1 MSEATLFSLSGPS
14 GVGKGTIVSEV
25 LKEDPGI
32 HLSVSA
38 TTRSPRKGEVP
49 GVSYYFMEDAQFRS
63 EIRAG
68 GFLEYADVHGHF
80 YGTPK
85 VPVME
90 KLAEGKD
97 VILEIDVQGAM
108 KVRETYPDGVFIFI
122 LPPSLHELRRRI
134 EERGTESREDI
145 ELRLGKAVSEMNYLD
160 RYEYYVVNED
170 LQGAVADVRAIMRAE
185 RCRVRKAEDILKKI
199 EEES

>member
-1 MSEATLFSLSGPS
+1 MSEAKLFILSGPS

-25 LKEDPGI
+25 LKEDPDI

-38 TTRSPRKGEVP
+38 TTRSPRKGEVR
-49 GVSYYFMEDAQFRS
+49 GVSYYFMEDGEFRS
-63 EIRAG
+63 EIEAG

-85 VPVME
+85 APVLE
-90 KLAEGKD
+90 KLAEGRD

-108 KVRETYPDGVFIFI
+108 QVKETYPEGVFIFI
-122 LPPSLHELRRRI
+122 LPPSLGELRRRI
-134 EERGTESREDI
+134 EDRGTESREDI
-145 ELRLGKAVSEMNYLD
+145 ELRLGKAVSEMNYLN
-160 RYEYYVVNED
+160 RYEYFVINED
-170 LQGAVADVRAIMRAE
+170 LQRAVADVRAVMRAE
-185 RCRVRKAEDILKKI
+185 HCRVRKADDILKRI

>member
-1 MSEATLFSLSGPS
+1 MSEAKLFILSGPS

-25 LKEDPGI
+25 LKEDPDI

-38 TTRSPRKGEVP
+38 TTRSPRKGEVR
-49 GVSYYFMEDAQFRS
+49 GVSYYFMEDGDFRS
-63 EIRAG
+63 EIEAG

-85 VPVME
+85 APVLE
-90 KLAEGKD
+90 KLAEGRD

-108 KVRETYPDGVFIFI
+108 QVKETYPEGVFIFI
-122 LPPSLHELRRRI
+122 LPPSLGELRRRI
-134 EERGTESREDI
+134 EDRGTESREDI
-145 ELRLGKAVSEMNYLD
+145 ELRLGKAVSEMNYLN
-160 RYEYYVVNED
+160 RYEYFVINED
-170 LQGAVADVRAIMRAE
+170 LQRAVADVRAVMRAE
-185 RCRVRKAEDILKKI
+185 HCRVRKADDILKRI

>member
-1 MSEATLFSLSGPS
+1 MSEAKLFILSGPS

-25 LKEDPGI
+25 LKEDPDI

-38 TTRSPRKGEVP
+38 TTRSPRKGEVQ
-49 GVSYYFMEDAQFRS
+49 GVSYYFMEDGEFRS
-63 EIRAG
+63 EIEAG

-85 VPVME
+85 APVLE
-90 KLAEGKD
+90 KLAEGRD

-108 KVRETYPDGVFIFI
+108 QVKETYPEGVFIFI
-122 LPPSLHELRRRI
+122 LPPSLGELRRRI
-134 EERGTESREDI
+134 EDRGTESREDI
-145 ELRLGKAVSEMNYLD
+145 ELRLGKAVSEMNYLN
-160 RYEYYVVNED
+160 RYEYFVINED
-170 LQGAVADVRAIMRAE
+170 LQRAVADVRAVMRAE
-185 RCRVRKAEDILKKI
+185 HCRVRKADDILKRI